1 MKPERTVK
9 KGGTSAM
16 SDRTALTPL
25 VNPQTATDTCCPRA
39 AMTDEEKIDAAAAK
53 ILEKYKDAFLELA
66 K

>member
-1 MKPERTVK
+1 
-9 KGGTSAM
+9 M

-25 VNPQTATDTCCPRA
+25 VNPQTATDISCPRA